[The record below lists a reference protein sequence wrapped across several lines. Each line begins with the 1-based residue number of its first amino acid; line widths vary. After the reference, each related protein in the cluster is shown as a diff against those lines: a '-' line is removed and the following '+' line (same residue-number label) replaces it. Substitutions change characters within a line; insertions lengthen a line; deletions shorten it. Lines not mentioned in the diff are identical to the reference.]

1 MVINDLYSY
10 FYIFLKNC
18 NFSAHFLWILGDFQQ
33 FSEKTRTPI
42 SNENWNSSSKN
53 RPIDLK
59 IGTNDP
65 CNGFKKLSETILDIS
80 IFSDFM
86 GTQRPNLGHF

>member
-1 MVINDLYSY
+1 MIYIHIFTYFWKIVIFQPI
-10 FYIFLKNC
+10 FYGF
-18 NFSAHFLWILGDFQQ
+18 WGDFQQ

-65 CNGFKKLSETILDIS
+65 CNGFKKLSDTILDIS